1 MNNEKTGGPA
11 YPRPASEQHEL
22 DPANDGPYKWSPKSQ
37 TGMTLLDHFAGL
49 STAHM
54 ADGSGYAKEF
64 VEIHMGKPMPSWKDA
79 EFIAYTAAFNAKMKY
94 ADAAAMIAERNRLM
108 NEKP

>member
-1 MNNEKTGGPA
+1 MSNEKTGGPA

-22 DPANDGPYKWSPKSQ
+22 DPANNGPYKWSPKSQ

-49 STAHM
+49 I
-54 ADGSGYAKEF
+54 YPEVF
-64 VEIHMGKPMPSWKDA
+64 RQ
-79 EFIAYTAAFNAKMKY
+79 Y
-94 ADAAAMIAERNRLM
+94 ADQANRKDLWDADWRRHLAADAYAQAAAMIAERNRI